1 MKVQST
7 VCNECHDLLMV
18 SVVFND
24 IAILNIQSIDYSCI
38 INEIGKIE
46 AVNLLQNADLSEV
59 SGVSQK

>member
-1 MKVQST
+1 
-7 VCNECHDLLMV
+7 MV

-38 INEIGKIE
+38 IDGTGKIE

-59 SGVSQK
+59 SGAS